1 MKRAAVSASS
11 AASSQPARYH
21 LPVSGASAAP
31 TARSRSVRWWRLP
44 PRPGVR
50 MQLTIWYTAI
60 FGLLLLLAGVLV
72 YANLE
77 NSLATSP
84 DAELQFR
91 AQQLADGVKRRSDGI
106 DITGAISD
114 LPGFDTRDSRL
125 TSLADVNFDNLVR
138 LLDVHGKVIG
148 ETPAFHQIEVPRI
161 SITQPLQ
168 GTPWQGTI
176 TVSSEHQVRIYS
188 RTIADD
194 GQVFAVIQVGASLS
208 LVHEA
213 LQHITAELLIVAF
226 CVLLL
231 GAVGS
236 YWLAGRAFAPIR
248 RLIEVA
254 RTIKEG
260 DLRQRVHVS
269 QTSDE
274 VQALALTFNE
284 MLTSL
289 EQTLTR
295 QQRFVSDASH
305 ELRTPVAVIRSKTEL
320 ALQQQ
325 SEPAEYI
332 AVLRQI
338 NGEAERLGH
347 LICDLLALARADEG
361 RTHFD
366 MELVPLH
373 LLVEAVA
380 ANAEP
385 LALERGLE
393 LQVEIGE
400 PVYVPGDEA
409 RLIQVIMNLLD
420 NAIRYTASGGSVV
433 IGVSAT
439 ARTAIL
445 TVRDTGIGISSEHLP
460 RIFDRFYRV
469 DSARTHNP
477 GTNSGLGLAIV
488 DWIVRAHHGTIDV
501 ESQPGHGS
509 TFVVTFPRSSPSPAE
524 PQKKISQQLSAG

>member
-1 MKRAAVSASS
+1 
-11 AASSQPARYH
+11 
-21 LPVSGASAAP
+21 
-31 TARSRSVRWWRLP
+31 
-44 PRPGVR
+44 

-72 YANLE
+72 YFNLE
-77 NSLATSP
+77 NSLSTSP

-91 AQQLADGVKRRSDGI
+91 AQQLADGVELRDDGI
-106 DITGAISD
+106 EIRGAIGD
-114 LPGFDTRDSRL
+114 LPGFDSRDDRL
-125 TSLADVNFDNLVR
+125 TSQADVNFDNLVR
-138 LLDVHGKVIG
+138 LLDVHGNVVG
-148 ETPAFHQIEVPRI
+148 ETPAFRKIKVPRS

-176 TVSSEHQVRIYS
+176 TLSDDHQVRIYS

-194 GQVFAVIQVGASLS
+194 GNVFAVIQVGASLS
-208 LVHEA
+208 LVHDA
-213 LQHITAELLIVAF
+213 LKQITAELLIVAF

-260 DLRQRVHVS
+260 DLRQRVHVA

-295 QQRFVSDASH
+295 QRRFVSDASH

-325 SEPAEYI
+325 SEPEEYM

-347 LICDLLALARADEG
+347 LIGDLLALARADEG
-361 RTHFD
+361 RTYFD
-366 MELVPLH
+366 TEQVPLH

-385 LALERGLE
+385 LALERGVNL
-393 LQVEIGE
+393 LVEASE
-400 PVYVPGDEA
+400 PVNVRGDEA

-420 NAIRYTASGGSVV
+420 NAIRYTTSGGQVV
-433 IGVSAT
+433 IGVSST
-439 ARTAIL
+439 AQTAIL
-445 TVRDTGIGISSEHLP
+445 TVRDTGIGISPEHLP
-460 RIFDRFYRV
+460 HIFDRFYRV
-469 DSARTHNP
+469 DSARTY
-477 GTNSGLGLAIV
+477 NSGNNNGLGLAIV
-488 DWIVRAHHGTIDV
+488 EWIVRAHNGTIDV

-509 TFVVTFPRSSPSPAE
+509 TFIITFPHASRSLSE